1 MEPSSSPLLPV
12 DEAVTLSA
20 RKITRETCRKFGYVP
35 AAHKGQPVQVASYRN
50 LAGEVCAQHIRGRD
64 KAFSWRGEA
73 RLDHLQLWG
82 RHLWKDGGR
91 KVVVTEGEIDC
102 LTVSQLQGNKWP
114 VVSLP
119 SGAGSAV
126 RAFKTNLEWLQSF
139 ESVVIM
145 FDMDDPGRKAAK
157 EAAALLPPGR
167 AYIAS
172 LPRKDP
178 NECLLAGQG
187 DAVISAIW
195 NAAPYRPD
203 GIVAGAD
210 LWDKLRLPPESG
222 APLAWPTLSDMV
234 GGVRPRELWM
244 FTAGSGVGKSTGVNE
259 LAYDLLMNRGWTV
272 GVMALEESTIRAA
285 ERYVGM
291 YLNRPIHL
299 SREGVDEDELR
310 AAFEATAGSGRMWFY
325 DHFGSTSLD
334 NLMGKIRYMAV
345 SLGCRL
351 IVLDHV
357 SIVVSG
363 LDEAEESER
372 KTIDKLMTRLRS
384 TVEETGVT
392 VFAIVH
398 LKRPDKGKSYNEG
411 RQVSLTDLRGSGGL
425 EQLSD
430 VVVALERNQQDE
442 QNGNVARV
450 RVLKNRATGVVGP
463 ADFLEYHPD
472 PGRLL
477 VSAEPNPFNPP
488 GSHEPKGGDED
499 F

>member
-1 MEPSSSPLLPV
+1 MPEPDASPLIPAGEV
-12 DEAVTLSA
+12 ITLSA
-20 RKITRETCRKFGYVP
+20 RKISRETCLKFGYTSSTLR
-35 AAHKGQPVQVASYRN
+35 GQPVQVAPYRN

-64 KAFSWRGEA
+64 KSFSWRGAAKLEN
-73 RLDHLQLWG
+73 LQLWG
-82 RHLWKDGGR
+82 RHLWRGEGR
-91 KVVVTEGEIDC
+91 MVVITEGEIDC

-114 VVSLP
+114 TVSLP

-126 RAFKTNLEWLQSF
+126 RAVKANLDWLQGF
-139 ESVVIM
+139 ERVVLM
-145 FDMDDPGRKAAK
+145 LDMDEPGRKAAR

-167 AYIAS
+167 AFIAS

-187 DAVISAIW
+187 EAVISALW
-195 NAAPYRPD
+195 EAAPYRPD
-203 GIVAGAD
+203 GIVSGSE
-210 LWDKLRLPPESG
+210 LWEKLRQPPDPG
-222 APLAWPTLSDMV
+222 TALAWPRLSDMTC
-234 GGVRPRELWM
+234 GVRSRELWM

-259 LAYDLLMNRGWTV
+259 LAYDLLMNHGWTV
-272 GVMALEESTIRAA
+272 GVMALEESVTRAA

-291 YLNRPIHL
+291 YLNLPIHL
-299 SREGVDEDELR
+299 TRSGVREEELKE
-310 AAFEATAGSGRMWFY
+310 AFNATAGSGRMWFY

-372 KTIDKLMTRLRS
+372 KTIDRLMTRLRS
-384 TVEETGVT
+384 LIEETGVT

-398 LKRPDKGKSYNEG
+398 LKRPDKGRGFTEG
-411 RQVSLTDLRGSGGL
+411 REVTLSDLRGSGGL

-442 QNGNVARV
+442 SLSNVSRV
-450 RVLKNRATGVVGP
+450 RVLKNRPTGVTGK
-463 ADFLEYHPD
+463 ADTLEYFRET
-472 PGRLL
+472 GRLL
-477 VSAEPNPFNPP
+477 LRA
-488 GSHEPKGGDED
+488 DED
-499 F
+499 CPFGNNNTADDTEF

>member
-1 MEPSSSPLLPV
+1 MPEHDASPLIPAG
-12 DEAVTLSA
+12 EAITLSA
-20 RKITRETCRKFGYVP
+20 RKISRETCLKFGYTSSTMR
-35 AAHKGQPVQVASYRN
+35 GQAVQVAPYRD
-50 LAGEVCAQHIRGRD
+50 LAGEVCAQHIRGKD
-64 KAFSWRGEA
+64 KSFSWRGA
-73 RLDHLQLWG
+73 AKLDNLQLWG
-82 RHLWKDGGR
+82 RHLWRGGGR
-91 KVVVTEGEIDC
+91 MVVVTEGEIDC
-102 LTVSQLQGNKWP
+102 LTVSQLQGNRWP
-114 VVSLP
+114 TVSLP

-126 RAFKTNLEWLQSF
+126 RAVRANLEWLQGF
-139 ESVVIM
+139 ERVVLM
-145 FDMDDPGRKAAK
+145 LDMDEPGRKAAK

-167 AYIAS
+167 AFIAE

-187 DAVISAIW
+187 ETVISAIW
-195 NAAPYRPD
+195 NASPYRPD
-203 GIVAGAD
+203 GIVAGAE
-210 LWDKLRLPPESG
+210 LWERLRTPPEPG
-222 APLAWPTLSDMV
+222 TPLAWPRLSEMTC
-234 GGVRPRELWM
+234 GVRGRELWM

-259 LAYDLLMNRGWTV
+259 LAYDLLMHHGWTV
-272 GVMALEESTIRAA
+272 GIMALEESVTRAA

-291 YLNRPIHL
+291 YLNLPVHL
-299 SREGVDEDELR
+299 TRQGVGEEELR

-372 KTIDKLMTRLRS
+372 KTIDRLMTRLRS
-384 TVEETGVT
+384 MIEETGVT

-398 LKRPDKGKSYNEG
+398 LKRPDKGRAFTEG
-411 RQVSLTDLRGSGGL
+411 REVSLSDLRGSGGL

-442 QNGNVARV
+442 ALSNVSRV
-450 RVLKNRATGVVGP
+450 RVLKNRPTGVVGR
-463 ADFLEYHPD
+463 ADALEYFRET
-472 PGRLL
+472 GRLL
-477 VSAEPNPFNPP
+477 LRAEEDCPFT
-488 GSHEPKGGDED
+488 GGTTDDTE